1 MHLGRVSRRSAL
13 RLKGV
18 LALLVALLLVVA
30 ACGSANS
37 VQSGSGKSGMDSSH
51 PFGGDLA
58 TEGTPQRGGILRY
71 GMDREPVSMDPAVP
85 GYQIA
90 DYSVYDPLFRMN
102 PSGDVTPY
110 LAESMTTDDNGTT
123 WTLKLRP
130 GVMFQDNTPL
140 DADAVIF
147 NVARQQQMTRSP
159 GNVYAKWVRTMTAV
173 DPLTVRFVLNQPVGV
188 FVNAFALRSNDGT
201 LGLIASPTAIRKWG
215 ADYGRHPVGAGPF
228 SFVDWVPDSKID
240 VTRFDGYWQRD
251 KGMPYLDG
259 IQFRPV
265 PDTEAAYASVSN
277 GDLDVLICSYQTEIL
292 RGSNNKDLK
301 TYYYPGNGGEYFYFN
316 FTKAPFDD
324 LRMRQALIAALD
336 PKAMSATQYNG
347 FMDPAQGPFSADS
360 PFFDA
365 DAATQYPTYDQARA
379 KQLVADYVEDGGD
392 PNFTLSTANNP
403 TRTQFAQFVQAQM
416 KAVGVDV
423 KLDLQDL
430 GTFSSKVVQGGNFQ
444 LSTWVSGWPTPF
456 PSLVQL
462 LHTGGSG
469 NYGRYSNP
477 QVDALLD
484 DAVATTDKARQLA
497 DYQQVQAIAG
507 KDLAIGWYSRAYT
520 GMLTRDNVKGIV
532 LDIPTGA
539 QMWANAWMSH

>member
-1 MHLGRVSRRSAL
+1 MHVRPVVRTRA
-13 RLKGV
+13 V
-18 LALLVALLLVVA
+18 LALLVAVVLVTA
-30 ACGSANS
+30 ACGASNT
-37 VQSGSGKSGMDSSH
+37 VRSGSSTSGMDASH
-51 PFGGDLA
+51 PFGGDPA

-71 GMDREPVSMDPAVP
+71 GMDREPVSMDPTVP

-90 DYSVYDPLFRMN
+90 DYAVYDPLFRMN
-102 PSGDVTPY
+102 ASGDVQPY
-110 LAESMTTDDNGTT
+110 LAESMTTADGGTT
-123 WTLKLRP
+123 WVLTLRP
-130 GVMFQDNTPL
+130 GVKFQDETPL

-147 NVARQQQMTRSP
+147 NVQRQQQIARSP
-159 GNVYAKWVRTMTAV
+159 GNVYAKWVKSMTAV
-173 DPLTVRFVLNQPVGV
+173 DPLTVRFVLTQPVGV

-201 LGLIASPTAIRKWG
+201 LGLMASPTAVKKWG

-240 VTRFDGYWQRD
+240 VTRFADYWQKD

-265 PDTEAAYASVSN
+265 PDTEAAYASISN

-292 RGSNNKDLK
+292 RGSNNKDLT
-301 TYYYPGNGGEYFYFN
+301 TYYNPGNGGEYFYFN
-316 FTKAPFDD
+316 FTRAPFNDP
-324 LRMRQALIAALD
+324 RMREALLAALD
-336 PKAMSATQYNG
+336 PKAMSATQYSG
-347 FMDPAQGPFSADS
+347 FMDPAQTPFSADS
-360 PFFDA
+360 PFY
-365 DAATQYPTYDQARA
+365 DAATAERYPTYDPAKA
-379 KQLVADYVEDGGD
+379 KQLIADYVKDGGD

-403 TRTQFAQFVQAQM
+403 TRTQFAQFVQAQL
-416 KAVGVDV
+416 KAVGVEV

-430 GTFSSKVVQGGNFQ
+430 GTFSSTVVQGGNFQ

-477 QVDALLD
+477 QVDSLLD
-484 DAVATTDKARQLA
+484 DAVATTDKARQTA
-497 DYQQVQAIAG
+497 DYKQVEAIAG

-520 GMLTRDNVKGIV
+520 GMLTRKNVKGIV
-532 LDIPTGA
+532 LDIPTGP
-539 QMWANAWMSH
+539 QMWAGAWMSH